1 MAPRA
6 HFFCHFLRRVY
17 RTSILFLHGRMGK
30 GKRAVVPSCIG
41 GLPFD
46 PIPLKSRS
54 YHFHNY
60 TFSSLVAKI
69 REMFPEADGNY
80 IGFKRK
86 GAEEKM
92 S

>member
-1 MAPRA
+1 
-6 HFFCHFLRRVY
+6 
-17 RTSILFLHGRMGK
+17 MGK
-30 GKRAVVPSCIG
+30 GKRAVVPVCIG

-54 YHFHNY
+54 YHFHILHILF
-60 TFSSLVAKI
+60 FSGQNSRDVS
-69 REMFPEADGNY
+69 EADGNY
-80 IGFKRK
+80 MGFRRK